1 MTSGW
6 RLWCRGIAG
15 MGLLLVAMATAA
27 ATLHMAETP
36 RLRRFGAAE
45 GLPSRMVVALAE
57 DRQGHVWA
65 ATDGGLA
72 RYDGN
77 SLRVWEHDPEQ
88 PGSLPG
94 NEIETLLID
103 PLDRVWVG
111 INGKGV
117 ARLDADRERFQ
128 TFDTVNS
135 TCQGQFWALAYV
147 DDALWIG
154 TNNHGVCR
162 FGEDG
167 SVRLYT
173 HDPAH
178 PGGLPSNS
186 IFTSLVDARGR
197 LWVGTEAGV
206 ARWNGSGF
214 EPVAARELGRLSV
227 LRLSRDADGSIW
239 VGSQNDGLYRIDGQD
254 RVSRPR
260 WADSAQLRSALVLA
274 DRQGGYWAGTSDGL
288 LRGDAAALRRLE
300 GDRGSGFLTAHSG
313 VLDLLQDHEGGLWVA
328 LLTQGLAYLPPDWRR
343 FSIWNQLDGKPL
355 DSQYLL
361 SAASDGKN
369 YYVGSARGVYQ
380 LDAQG
385 TLRLLASDRQ
395 LGNGVVWSVLPRPDG
410 RLWLGRGGRI
420 TVYDPATGALR
431 DLRIDGSADLRQ
443 RIDLMR
449 QAPDG
454 TVWVSVMGLDL
465 QQRDAEGRLLHSH
478 PLEHFR
484 GTADAPIEQ
493 IRFDAQG
500 RPWVMGDMG
509 IWREQAGRFEA
520 VPGVSRGPIYDLVWI
535 DPQQLWLARQG
546 AFERYQWDGMSLRLI
561 QRIDGSAGVP
571 PVTMGGAG
579 AGRQWPAL
587 GHDAA
592 RPAAVGPE
600 DAAPATV
607 QRTRWPVRCRVH
619 RSATCGECRW
629 PRVGGYPDRPG
640 RL

>member
-15 MGLLLVAMATAA
+15 MGLLLMAMATAA
-27 ATLHMAETP
+27 ATLDMAETP

-117 ARLDADRERFQ
+117 ARLDTDRERFQ

-274 DRQGGYWAGTSDGL
+274 DRQGGATGRVRPMACCEGMRRRCAGWKGT
-288 LRGDAAALRRLE
+288 AAA
-300 GDRGSGFLTAHSG
+300 
-313 VLDLLQDHEGGLWVA
+313 
-328 LLTQGLAYLPPDWRR
+328 
-343 FSIWNQLDGKPL
+343 
-355 DSQYLL
+355 
-361 SAASDGKN
+361 AS
-369 YYVGSARGVYQ
+369 
-380 LDAQG
+380 
-385 TLRLLASDRQ
+385 
-395 LGNGVVWSVLPRPDG
+395 
-410 RLWLGRGGRI
+410 
-420 TVYDPATGALR
+420 
-431 DLRIDGSADLRQ
+431 
-443 RIDLMR
+443 
-449 QAPDG
+449 
-454 TVWVSVMGLDL
+454 
-465 QQRDAEGRLLHSH
+465 
-478 PLEHFR
+478 
-484 GTADAPIEQ
+484 
-493 IRFDAQG
+493 
-500 RPWVMGDMG
+500 
-509 IWREQAGRFEA
+509 
-520 VPGVSRGPIYDLVWI
+520 
-535 DPQQLWLARQG
+535 
-546 AFERYQWDGMSLRLI
+546 
-561 QRIDGSAGVP
+561 
-571 PVTMGGAG
+571 
-579 AGRQWPAL
+579 
-587 GHDAA
+587 
-592 RPAAVGPE
+592 
-600 DAAPATV
+600 
-607 QRTRWPVRCRVH
+607 
-619 RSATCGECRW
+619 
-629 PRVGGYPDRPG
+629 
-640 RL
+640 